1 MFRDPRGA
9 APRYAALAAALL
21 VPSVCLGQTA
31 ALGPPVVEPED
42 GRARSVRVSGPGV
55 QTAAIDR
62 APEPPRSAAY
72 IDQTGGASAA
82 DLVRKAYAA
91 NAELAAVRL
100 DIERARARRRQA
112 GLVPNPTI
120 EFEQSTGRFT
130 GSPGERETSVG
141 FTFPLEVGGQRA
153 ARISLAEAELAAAE
167 AEVANAERQLRA
179 DVLAKYVDSL
189 SALRELQ
196 TAEHLLQLDTSTF
209 RVVEVRVGEG
219 ESAPLE
225 SSLMRVEVER
235 LRSQQVLA
243 EGKLRAALFALGALT
258 GAPPGSPPKL
268 REELAS
274 PFVRAPATEE
284 EALRIALATRPDL
297 RLARLN
303 EAVARAGLRLARAEG
318 RPLVDVTARYT
329 TGQSI
334 TDLPEP
340 LVPVPDRSRTLTFGV
355 VVSLPVFNRNQGAK
369 AEAAA
374 AIRQAEL
381 RTAFAEATVRS
392 EVASAFARARAAE
405 QAVAVF
411 EQGVLA
417 RSVDNVRVLREAY
430 QLGAFP
436 VTDLLAEQR
445 KLADSQREYTELL
458 AEAYR
463 ALVDLQA
470 AVGLPSTVTEA
481 VPTKPAGT
489 TGPPVSDA
497 ETRAAEP
504 DRPTGPSATTVVEEP

>member
-1 MFRDPRGA
+1 V
-9 APRYAALAAALL
+9 LAAALL

-42 GRARSVRVSGPGV
+42 GRVRLAHVAKPGA
-55 QTAAIDR
+55 QAPTIDR
-62 APEPPRSAAY
+62 PQEPPRSALY
-72 IDQTGGASAA
+72 IDQTGGASAT
-82 DLVRKAYAA
+82 DLVRTALSA
-91 NAELAAVRL
+91 NAELAAARL
-100 DIERARARRRQA
+100 DIERSRARLRQV
-112 GLVPNPTI
+112 GLWQNPTV

-141 FTFPLEVGGQRA
+141 VTFPLEVGGQRR
-153 ARISLAEAELAAAE
+153 ARINLAEAELAAAE
-167 AEVANAERQLRA
+167 AEVANAERRLRA
-179 DVLAKYVDSL
+179 DVLAKYIEAL

-209 RVVEVRVGEG
+209 RVVEVRVVEG

-235 LRSQQVLA
+235 LRAQQVLA
-243 EGKLRAALFALGALT
+243 EGKLRAALLALTALT
-258 GAPPGSPPKL
+258 GAPPATPPRL

-274 PFVRAPATEE
+274 PLVLPPASEQEAVR
-284 EALRIALATRPDL
+284 LALASRPDL

-303 EAVARAGLRLARAEG
+303 EAVAKAGLRLARAEG
-318 RPLVDVTARYT
+318 RPSVDVTARYT

-340 LVPVPDRSRTLTFGV
+340 LVPVPDRSRTLAFGV
-355 VVSLPVFNRNQGAK
+355 AVSLPVFNRNQGAK

-392 EVASAFARARAAE
+392 EVASAFARAEAAE
-405 QAVAVF
+405 RAVTLF

-436 VTDLLAEQR
+436 VADLLAEQR

-458 AEAYR
+458 AERYR

-470 AVGLPSTVTEA
+470 AVGLAQTDTEA
-481 VPTKPAGT
+481 TPVTPTLPTEPKPSGAA
-489 TGPPVSDA
+489 P
-497 ETRAAEP
+497 AAEP
-504 DRPTGPSATTVVEEP
+504 VRVETPSPTTVAEEPR